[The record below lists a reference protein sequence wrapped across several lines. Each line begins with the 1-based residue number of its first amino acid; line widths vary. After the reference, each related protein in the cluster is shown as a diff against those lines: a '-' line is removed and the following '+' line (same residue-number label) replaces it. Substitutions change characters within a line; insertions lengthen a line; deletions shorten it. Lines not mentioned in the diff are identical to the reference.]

1 MSPEAPTP
9 PSEEPRFTIDVGYAT
24 DVGRMRQ
31 RNEDSY
37 AIYAPPESELPLGAM
52 LLVADGMGGER
63 AGDRASQMAAEGLH
77 QFFAN
82 GLYRSWPEFED
93 EHWPQAVAERAIR
106 EVNNEIYRM
115 GESDPELQGLGSTVV
130 LTLLRG
136 SQMFIAHVGD
146 SRCYRIRNN
155 TIAQLTVDHTW
166 VERQV
171 LAGIMSREQ
180 ASVHPQRNVLVRSL
194 GEPVPPS
201 GDVRQQELQDEDLFL
216 LCSDGLTG
224 GLSDTDLLTLALRTP
239 DPQLLAEQMV
249 HLANLKDGSDNITAV
264 IGRCRELPGR
274 RS

>member
-1 MSPEAPTP
+1 MNLHSTTP
-9 PSEEPRFTIDVGYAT
+9 PPAAARFAIDVGYAT

-37 AIYAPPESELPLGAM
+37 AIYAPAESELPLAAM

-77 QFFAN
+77 QLFAN

-93 EHWPQAVAERAIR
+93 EQWPQAVAERAIR

-115 GESDPELQGLGSTVV
+115 GERDPELQGLGSTVV

-136 SQMFIAHVGD
+136 SQMVIAHVGD
-146 SRCYRIRNN
+146 SRCYRIRNG
-155 TIAQLTVDHTW
+155 TIAQLTIDHTW

-171 LAGIMSREQ
+171 LAGILSREQ

-201 GDVRQQELQDEDLFL
+201 GDVQQLEIEDGDLFL

-224 GLSDTDLLTLALRTP
+224 GLSASDLLALAQRTS

-249 HLANLKDGSDNITAV
+249 HLANLRDGSDNITAV
-264 IGRCRELPGR
+264 LGRCRELPSP